1 MKMIGARMTIKRGQD
16 WGLPAE
22 AGGAD
27 QLAANDKELRA
38 IVETNCRHQAPIPV
52 VGLTGGDL
60 WRALG
65 APAGGHRRLQSKE
78 ARQVSIDV
86 IDVSLGDQNY
96 IAVAHIFFLTSWWR
110 GPVTAVMN
118 SEWRGRWRVAPRA
131 HPNDGWLD
139 CLAGDLPIRQRF
151 LLRERM
157 ITGDH
162 LPNSAI
168 RSGRIKEFSQEFSR
182 PTRAILDGVD
192 EGRHDSVSLKIR
204 PDALTVIY

>member
-1 MKMIGARMTIKRGQD
+1 MTIERGRD
-16 WGLPAE
+16 WGVPASP
-22 AGGAD
+22 GGAEFFASSD
-27 QLAANDKELRA
+27 IELRR
-38 IVETNCRHQAPIPV
+38 IVEANWTDTAPVLV

-65 APAGGHRRLQSKE
+65 APVGGRCRLDSTD
-78 ARQVSIDV
+78 ARQVSIDITEV
-86 IDVSLGDQNY
+86 HLGDQRHLV
-96 IAVAHIFFLTSWWR
+96 VAHIFFLSSWWR
-110 GPVTAVMN
+110 GPIMAVMN

-139 CLAGDLPIRQRF
+139 FVEGDLPIRQRL
-151 LLRERM
+151 LLRQRL

-168 RSGRIKEFSQEFSR
+168 RTGRIKEFSQKFSR
-182 PTRAILDGVD
+182 PTRAILDGID
-192 EGRHDSVSLKIR
+192 EGRHDAVSLKIL

>member
-1 MKMIGARMTIKRGQD
+1 MKMTGAWMTIKRGQD
-16 WGLPAE
+16 WAE

-27 QLAANDKELRA
+27 QFAANDKELRA
-38 IVETNCRHQAPIPV
+38 IVETNYRNQAPIPV

-86 IDVSLGDQNY
+86 IDVSLGDKNY
-96 IAVAHIFFLTSWWR
+96 IAVAHIFFLGSWWR

-139 CLAGDLPIRQRF
+139 LLAGDLPIRQRF
-151 LLRERM
+151 LLRERL

-162 LPNSAI
+162 VPNSAI

>member
-1 MKMIGARMTIKRGQD
+1 MKMTGAWMTIKRGQD

-27 QLAANDKELRA
+27 QFAANDKELRA
-38 IVETNCRHQAPIPV
+38 IVETNYRNQAPIPV

-86 IDVSLGDQNY
+86 IDVSLGDKNY
-96 IAVAHIFFLTSWWR
+96 IAVAHIFFLGSWWR

-139 CLAGDLPIRQRF
+139 LLAGDLPIRQRF
-151 LLRERM
+151 LLRERL

-168 RSGRIKEFSQEFSR
+168 RSGPIKEFCQEFSR
-182 PTRAILDGVD
+182 PTRAI
-192 EGRHDSVSLKIR
+192 
-204 PDALTVIY
+204 

>member
-1 MKMIGARMTIKRGQD
+1 MKVMGTQMTIERGQD
-16 WGLPAE
+16 WGGPAPV
-22 AGGAD
+22 GGVDHFASSD
-27 QLAANDKELRA
+27 IELRG
-38 IVETNCRHQAPIPV
+38 IVETNWMNQTPIPV

-65 APAGGHRRLQSKE
+65 APVGGDRRLRGKE

-86 IDVSLGDQNY
+86 MEVHLGEQRHM
-96 IAVAHIFFLTSWWR
+96 AVAHIFFLTSWWQ

-118 SEWRGRWRVAPRA
+118 SEWRGRWRVAPKA

-139 CLAGDLPIRQRF
+139 FLAGDLPIRQR
-151 LLRERM
+151 LLMRQRL

-168 RSGRIKEFSQEFSR
+168 TSRRIKEFSQEFSR

-192 EGRHDSVSLKIR
+192 EGRHDAVSLKVL

>member
-1 MKMIGARMTIKRGQD
+1 MTIERGED
-16 WGLPAE
+16 WGIPAPPGTIE
-22 AGGAD
+22 CVASSD
-27 QLAANDKELRA
+27 IELRE
-38 IVETNCRHQAPIPV
+38 IVQRNWTDAPSIPA

-60 WRALG
+60 WRARG
-65 APAGGHRRLQSKE
+65 APTGGAHRLQSKE

-86 IDVSLGDQNY
+86 TEVQLGDQRH
-96 IAVAHIFFLTSWWR
+96 IAVAHMFFLTSWWR
-110 GPVTAVMN
+110 GPITAVMN

-139 CLAGDLPIRQRF
+139 FLAGDMPIRQRL
-151 LLRERM
+151 LLRQRL

-168 RSGRIKEFSQEFSR
+168 RSGRTKEFSQKFSR
-182 PTRAILDGVD
+182 PTRVILDGVD
-192 EGRHDSVSLKIR
+192 EGRHDSVSLKVL

>member
-139 CLAGDLPIRQRF
+139 FLAGDLPIRQRF

>member
-1 MKMIGARMTIKRGQD
+1 MKMTGAWMTIKRGQD

-27 QLAANDKELRA
+27 QFAANDKELRA
-38 IVETNCRHQAPIPV
+38 IVETNYRNQAPIPV

-86 IDVSLGDQNY
+86 IDVSLGDKNY
-96 IAVAHIFFLTSWWR
+96 IAVAHIFFLGSWWR

-139 CLAGDLPIRQRF
+139 LLAGDLPIRQRF
-151 LLRERM
+151 LLRERL

-162 LPNSAI
+162 VPNSAI
-168 RSGRIKEFSQEFSR
+168 RSGRIKEFSQELSR